1 MSYIYLQ
8 EQGEVSSVDNYS
20 DIPLSVLSKL
30 RNTQDKFCYNDNETD
45 CCPSSQS
52 GTMSAPLTEPLGKE
66 QSMSSAEDSPAKI
79 CQLPTP
85 EGKDSKDRGRDY
97 GLKCGELLM
106 RYSPKLSSW
115 RTAEDL
121 FPEELDESSVIFPK
135 SGIWEGTRFWVGM
148 KPDLARTVRGSGF
161 TLQRP
166 TASDGKRFK
175 QFKLS
180 SLVRPHHPN
189 GNLAEQLAQRGM
201 RRLTPEC
208 AEILMR
214 WPVGWSDSNPLATAK
229 IQYWQQ
235 QHGIFF
241 HNK

>member
-8 EQGEVSSVDNYS
+8 EQGEVSSVDNFS
-20 DIPLSVLSKL
+20 DIPQCVLLKL
-30 RNTQDKFCYNDNETD
+30 NSTQDKSCCNDNETE
-45 CCPSSQS
+45 CCPSSPS
-52 GTMSAPLTEPLGKE
+52 GTMSAPLMGSPGEKQL
-66 QSMSSAEDSPAKI
+66 MSFAEDSPAKI
-79 CQLPTP
+79 CQSPTP
-85 EGKDSKDRGRDY
+85 TGKDLKDRGRDC

-106 RYSPKLSSW
+106 RYSPKLSLW

-135 SGIWEGTRFWVGM
+135 SGIWEGTRFWAAM

-214 WPVGWSDSNPLATAK
+214 WPQGWSDSKPLETAK